1 MMWDCLPKKL
11 KIKLVYT
18 EKPSADV
25 FWLITIPNTVDLQV
39 SDILMLL
46 TQITTRLADLLNFR
60 GEGGRNYSQKAFKE
74 TRSLTPLIITTGFTH
89 VK

>member
-1 MMWDCLPKKL
+1 MMWDCSPKKL

-60 GEGGRNYSQKAFKE
+60 GGRGAELQPKSF
-74 TRSLTPLIITTGFTH
+74 
-89 VK
+89 